1 MAYWRRYRK
10 CSAEAS
16 ALALHDSSSDGETD
30 QFQDCSGTLSSLE
43 IDPTS
48 CAPDKVNVED
58 SLMLALPLYVI
69 TKLVHIL
76 SDSLSSCCSD
86 RHSDFDES
94 VEYENFEVDINAP
107 SSPITL
113 RKELATWAT
122 KHHCRRGFQLAT
134 AVRFP
139 RSDLEFLHNIDLIY

>member
-58 SLMLALPLYVI
+58 SFNA
-69 TKLVHIL
+69 
-76 SDSLSSCCSD
+76 SSSSLCDNQAGTYSI
-86 RHSDFDES
+86 R
-94 VEYENFEVDINAP
+94 
-107 SSPITL
+107 
-113 RKELATWAT
+113 
-122 KHHCRRGFQLAT
+122 
-134 AVRFP
+134 
-139 RSDLEFLHNIDLIY
+139 

>member
-30 QFQDCSGTLSSLE
+30 QSPDGSGTLSSLE

-48 CAPDKVNVED
+48 CAPDKVLDVED
-58 SLMLALPLYVI
+58 SCNANSSPPCDNQAGASFEGR
-69 TKLVHIL
+69 IL
-76 SDSLSSCCSD
+76 SGSSSSCCSD

-113 RKELATWAT
+113 RKELATRAT
-122 KHHCRRGFQLAT
+122 KHHCRRGPT
-134 AVRFP
+134 
-139 RSDLEFLHNIDLIY
+139 N